1 VKFLYIDI
9 GSTYFKILKNNE
21 SIQIKRDQNA
31 DIYDNLMYHIG
42 DFIAE
47 YMSEN
52 IYISSSANRGLNA
65 LIFGMSNSFSL
76 SYSSAVAYNS
86 GINVVETILFNE
98 GYLNKHTSDLFDI
111 VLIVGAIDGV
121 SNNIGKKEVDYIK
134 KLKCSHVVYAGSEH
148 NTSFVRDNLDDVI
161 FVKNILNNKLKLK
174 DKELSDVLIKL
185 YTNDIVGKSF
195 IKKIKKITSNDIFP
209 TPYVVN
215 QALEG
220 LHIDNNKVASPFLLI
235 DIGGATTDVH
245 YSTDLVKKNYTY
257 SGFDRLVFKKL
268 GVHTSKKSL
277 IFSAKQ
283 NEYMYELLLHLN
295 ITEEI
300 FNDNNNVN
308 QLMQLALYLVLYEV
322 SFLNDTCQILSLDK
336 LNEIVITGGC
346 VKILNYNEIDEIIK
360 FFYITVLRLDKYPR
374 IVIDKQYLTWAN
386 GINKLIKDGQY
397 E

>member
-1 VKFLYIDI
+1 MKFLYIDI

-161 FVKNILNNKLKLK
+161 FVKNILNNKL
-174 DKELSDVLIKL
+174 
-185 YTNDIVGKSF
+185 
-195 IKKIKKITSNDIFP
+195 
-209 TPYVVN
+209 
-215 QALEG
+215 
-220 LHIDNNKVASPFLLI
+220 
-235 DIGGATTDVH
+235 
-245 YSTDLVKKNYTY
+245 
-257 SGFDRLVFKKL
+257 
-268 GVHTSKKSL
+268 
-277 IFSAKQ
+277 
-283 NEYMYELLLHLN
+283 
-295 ITEEI
+295 
-300 FNDNNNVN
+300 
-308 QLMQLALYLVLYEV
+308 
-322 SFLNDTCQILSLDK
+322 
-336 LNEIVITGGC
+336 
-346 VKILNYNEIDEIIK
+346 
-360 FFYITVLRLDKYPR
+360 
-374 IVIDKQYLTWAN
+374 
-386 GINKLIKDGQY
+386 
-397 E
+397 